1 MERDLLFLK
10 FISTTENY
18 SDTLT
23 NNLGCTL
30 YYKYFDYIVGRIQP
44 TYVDNYLSLYS
55 RSYSYFFL
63 LTDEYYIYFCASYMG
78 DIGTA
83 SVHLYYV
90 YLYITS

>member
-30 YYKYFDYIVGRIQP
+30 YYKYFDYIVGRVRP
-44 TYVDNYLSLYS
+44 TYADN
-55 RSYSYFFL
+55 
-63 LTDEYYIYFCASYMG
+63 
-78 DIGTA
+78 
-83 SVHLYYV
+83 
-90 YLYITS
+90 